1 VFALLL
7 SLFTPGQAQAQQDPG
22 TGVGKLEA
30 LRLPGL
36 PGALRGRLDLEA
48 KAWPQVANLLL
59 ETTDLKKLGTLTTTA
74 AATLDLPEAGQHSFV
89 EVFAASTKQ
98 FPSAKT
104 YAVTVKVTDEGGG
117 LLGATT
123 VTVDPTQ
130 PPPVLA
136 LTYHKDVKAKVKI
149 EVVAS
154 GAKGRVVVT
163 LADEAYGL
171 AHGVNVEVVGLDEAG
186 KPSGGAKAL
195 TLPQQRSFVRLQA
208 PAQAA
213 DPIIAAAGL
222 WQQTIPTVWSLD
234 SNSDGKPE
242 LLGEA
247 SLELDIRDVKLASG
261 ELLVSPEGTVAL
273 DLALQASKP
282 QYLSRGLEVFI
293 WSEKAETPAY
303 LWVAPQTLGPQFL
316 VELPFS
322 ADPEGTP
329 VEFSVQLF
337 NQDGKPLGAPEACT
351 LTVADKAR
359 CKTPS
364 GLLLRVGGWGG
375 GSWAGS
381 GSSTVSG
388 SLQLRVQAPSQPNFE
403 PALWPHKIAVTAIAK
418 SDKLKATGPSKTLGQ
433 KVASWNA
440 YDGTP
445 QEGQATL
452 AGPNPGPFTLEIRI
466 PKGPETPAVGAS
478 FKVSGFGEVLIDGPK
493 FEVE

>member
-1 VFALLL
+1 
-7 SLFTPGQAQAQQDPG
+7 
-22 TGVGKLEA
+22 
-30 LRLPGL
+30 
-36 PGALRGRLDLEA
+36 
-48 KAWPQVANLLL
+48 VANLLL
-59 ETTDLKKLGTLTTTA
+59 ETADLKKLGTLTTKA

-89 EVFAASTKQ
+89 EVFAASSKQ

-136 LTYHKDVKAKVKI
+136 LTYHKDIKAKVKI

-154 GAKGRVVVT
+154 AAKVRVVVT
-163 LADEAYGL
+163 LADEAFGL
-171 AHGVNVEVVGLDEAG
+171 AHGVYVEVLGLDEAG
-186 KPSGGAKAL
+186 KPSGPAKAL

-222 WQQTIPTVWSLD
+222 WRQTIPTVWSLD

-247 SLELDIRDVKLASG
+247 SLELDVRDVQLTSG
-261 ELLVSPEGTVAL
+261 TLDISPEGTVLL
-273 DLALQASKP
+273 DLTLLASKVE
-282 QYLSRGLEVFI
+282 YLAGGLEVFI
-293 WSEKAETPAY
+293 WSEFSEKPAY
-303 LWVAPQTLGPQFL
+303 LALKPSSLQPEFL
-316 VELPFS
+316 AQIPFT
-322 ADPEGTP
+322 ADPTGAP
-329 VEFSVQLF
+329 VKLSAQLY
-337 NQDGKPLGAPEACT
+337 NRDGKPLGGAETCT

-381 GSSTVSG
+381 GSSTVS
-388 SLQLRVQAPSQPNFE
+388 STLQLRVQAPAQPAFE
-403 PALWPHKIAVTAIAK
+403 PASWPYKVAVTAEPL
-418 SDKLKATGPSKTLGQ
+418 SDQL
-433 KVASWNA
+433 KVAGATQTKGPKVRSWNA

-445 QEGQATL
+445 QESL
-452 AGPNPGPFTLEIRI
+452 AGPDGTVQGPFTLEVRTRKD
-466 PKGPETPAVGAS
+466 PDAPASSATFRVA
-478 FKVSGFGEVLIDGPK
+478 GFGEVLIDGPK